1 MIRQSVRSDNGDREG
16 KWVGLCIGLILLIA
30 FVLLPYHQAKEP
42 EAALLSHQVAITDLS
57 PDELAM
63 VAELRLAHEEI
74 RNLFQDTALENGTGN
89 WPELNELEE
98 FWIAPFVKDKS
109 WQRKGR
115 HQWTLVADGTY
126 QGLRQSD
133 SGSMSIVLNS
143 HTKAPDIWL
152 AMDDQAKPFETK
164 QKVDEQQLIS
174 NGWTQIV
181 FQPVAE
187 NTSSSANSTHS
198 H

>member
-74 RNLFQDTALENGTGN
+74 RNLFQDTVLENGTGS
-89 WPELNELEE
+89 WPKLNELEE

-115 HQWTLVADGTY
+115 HQWTLVDDGTY

-133 SGSMSIVLNS
+133 SGSMSILLNS
-143 HTKAPDIWL
+143 HTKDPDIWL

>member
-74 RNLFQDTALENGTGN
+74 RNLFQDTVLESGIGS

-115 HQWTLVADGTY
+115 HQWTLVADGAY

-143 HTKAPDIWL
+143 HSKAPDIWL
-152 AMDDQAKPFETK
+152 DMDDQAKSFETK

-181 FQPVAE
+181 FQSVAE

>member
-42 EAALLSHQVAITDLS
+42 EAALLSHQIAITDLS

-74 RNLFQDTALENGTGN
+74 RNLFQDTVLESGTGS

-115 HQWTLVADGTY
+115 HQWTLVDDGTY

-143 HTKAPDIWL
+143 HTKDPDIWL
-152 AMDDQAKPFETK
+152 AMDDQAKSFETQ